1 MNTFMNTSA
10 KVAPDGRKLAFSQV
24 GERSSTRVLL
34 CLPGLLETRATFDPL
49 LRSASDTPGLR
60 VISLDHC
67 GRGDSDPL
75 PSDSG
80 YCMSLYLSD
89 IEAFI
94 RQEIFG
100 HGLPAPRLDVLGT
113 SMGGILGMYLAAKV
127 ENKVSGLLLNDIGL
141 NLTWM
146 SIYGLYEG
154 MKTAGRLPETDALAA
169 RLRVTEGAVRDV
181 QSPHHFDLPHHKDWK
196 GMKFGHLLNNFKGS
210 VSLVFGDESGV
221 CLPQQVQ
228 ELQATFPSLTK
239 MRVEGAKHPVPFTE
253 SVCAFVL
260 QALKLEPI
268 PVQIELPQVVPPKD
282 SWVQVASTDT
292 PLDNTLEPIK
302 QTEVKNDYDW
312 RSRVAKWLTR
322 FKKSAL
328 N

>member
-1 MNTFMNTSA
+1 MLTVASA
-10 KVAPDGRKLAFSQV
+10 YRVAAPADEADAEQVVRFFFGQLRHGLREQGVGGSQV
-24 GERSSTRVLL
+24 GT
-34 CLPGLLETRATFDPL
+34 CL
-49 LRSASDTPGLR
+49 
-60 VISLDHC
+60 
-67 GRGDSDPL
+67 
-75 PSDSG
+75 
-80 YCMSLYLSD
+80 
-89 IEAFI
+89 
-94 RQEIFG
+94 
-100 HGLPAPRLDVLGT
+100 
-113 SMGGILGMYLAAKV
+113 
-127 ENKVSGLLLNDIGL
+127 GL
-141 NLTWM
+141 NPWE
-146 SIYGLYEG
+146 SAF
-154 MKTAGRLPETDALAA
+154 TAWARTVGKIEPKESTLAMRLG
-169 RLRVTEGAVRDV
+169 VSEGAVRDV

-228 ELQATFPSLTK
+228 ELQATFTQLTT

-282 SWVQVASTDT
+282 SFVQVASTNT
-292 PLDNTLEPIK
+292 AFDNTLEPIK

-312 RSRVAKWLTR
+312 RSRLAKWLTR